1 MAIGSVLLCLGG
13 GLARPKEDHVRYRIS
28 IVVAMASVWVVASA
42 AQQQAPRD
50 NQPGR
55 KWSEEQLRQ
64 ASSAVRAGRKLT
76 PKSWPNGARV
86 AVALTFTLN
95 NTANNFAVGDSA
107 VVQLTGG
114 EFGAITGLPR
124 VLDVLD
130 QHGVPATFFI
140 PATAAIVD
148 PQMIPEIVK
157 RRRHE
162 IGTLGWSDENPVA
175 INNATEEEQLLTK
188 ATEYLTKAAGKKPVG
203 ARGPSDLLSLYTM
216 GLLKKAGFLYD
227 STLMGMD
234 EPYEV
239 LLNGQPSGIVEL
251 PVSRMLDD
259 RPTLSAPRFGPSAL
273 PSPELIFET
282 FRDDFDAAYGE
293 GTLFL
298 VTLHPHLIGMRSR
311 ITYLDDLIRYMQS
324 KPNVWFATTEEIARY
339 VRQQA
344 GITN

>member
-1 MAIGSVLLCLGG
+1 MCCDVAQGFSP
-13 GLARPKEDHVRYRIS
+13 AMPRTKEDHMRGPAAVIA
-28 IVVAMASVWVVASA
+28 AMVTGAWIAAVS
-42 AQQQAPRD
+42 AQQQPAD

-114 EFGAITGLPR
+114 EFGGRVGLPR

-130 QHGVPATFFI
+130 QHDVPATFFI
-140 PATAAIVD
+140 AATAGIVD
-148 PQMIPEIVK
+148 PEMISDIVK

-162 IGTLGWSDENPVA
+162 IGTLGWSDENPIA
-175 INNATEEEQLLTK
+175 LNNAVEEERLL
-188 ATEYLTKAAGKKPVG
+188 ANAAGYLAKTAGKKPVG
-203 ARGPSDLLSLYTM
+203 ARGPSNLLSLYTM
-216 GLLKKAGFLYD
+216 GLLKKAGFMYD
-227 STLMGMD
+227 STLQAMD

-259 RPTLSAPRFGPSAL
+259 QATLAAPRFDPSAL

-282 FRDDFDAAYGE
+282 YRDDFDAAYEE

-298 VTLHPHLIGMRSR
+298 LTLHPHLIGMRSR
-311 ITYLDDLIRYMQS
+311 IEYLDELIRYIKS
-324 KPNVWFATTEEIARY
+324 KPNVWFATGEQIARY
-339 VRQQA
+339 VKQQA
-344 GITN
+344 GMTN